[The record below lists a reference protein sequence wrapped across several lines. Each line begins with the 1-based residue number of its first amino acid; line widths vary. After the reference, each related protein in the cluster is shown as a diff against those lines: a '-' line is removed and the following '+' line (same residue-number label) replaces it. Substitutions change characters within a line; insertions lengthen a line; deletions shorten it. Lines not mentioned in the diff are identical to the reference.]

1 MTKTLAAAKRQERV
15 KFKVPRSVQ
24 GAIPIRRIW
33 PDGIFQVGNQYSKS
47 WSFTDINYAIADK
60 DDKMAMFLDY
70 CTLLN
75 ALDSGASAKI
85 TIHNRRIDKEDF
97 ERSVLLPL
105 HGDALDHYREEFN
118 EMLRAQVTGT
128 SNSMVRERYL
138 TVSIV
143 KRNKFILSKGT
154 GEATRYAQF
163 DSYNYLTAWVTSQ
176 DEATELVTD
185 ANGHINALGLDADTY
200 SLIETET
207 LPGYNL
213 LDEPITVVIA
223 ADGSV
228 TYTGADATNATT
240 INIKNQTG
248 SLLPSTGG
256 MGTTILY
263 IAGAALVLGA
273 GVTLVVRRR
282 MNSDR

>member
-1 MTKTLAAAKRQERV
+1 MTKTLATARRQERV

-47 WSFTDINYAIADK
+47 WSFTDINYVIADK

-70 CTLLN
+70 CALLN

-85 TIHNRRIDKEDF
+85 TIHNRRIDKEAF

-105 HGDALDHYREEFN
+105 RGDALDHYREEFN

-143 KRNKFILSKGT
+143 KRNI
-154 GEATRYAQF
+154 
-163 DSYNYLTAWVTSQ
+163 
-176 DEATELVTD
+176 DEARTYFARVGTDLVTHLAKLSSVAAELSTSD
-185 ANGHINALGLDADTY
+185 RLRLLRDFFKAGQPPAFDFDLRQHAKRGHSFKDWLCPEA
-200 SLIETET
+200 SSS
-207 LPGYNL
+207 P
-213 LDEPITVVIA
+213 P
-223 ADGSV
+223 
-228 TYTGADATNATT
+228 TT
-240 INIKNQTG
+240 
-248 SLLPSTGG
+248 SRST
-256 MGTTILY
+256 
-263 IAGAALVLGA
+263 AALAGCCICRTTPATSKTVLFP
-273 GVTLVVRRR
+273 
-282 MNSDR
+282 NSATSTAA

>member
-24 GAIPIRRIW
+24 DAIPIRRIW

-70 CTLLN
+70 CALLN

-118 EMLRAQVTGT
+118 EMLRA
-128 SNSMVRERYL
+128 
-138 TVSIV
+138 
-143 KRNKFILSKGT
+143 
-154 GEATRYAQF
+154 
-163 DSYNYLTAWVTSQ
+163 
-176 DEATELVTD
+176 
-185 ANGHINALGLDADTY
+185 
-200 SLIETET
+200 
-207 LPGYNL
+207 
-213 LDEPITVVIA
+213 
-223 ADGSV
+223 
-228 TYTGADATNATT
+228 
-240 INIKNQTG
+240 
-248 SLLPSTGG
+248 
-256 MGTTILY
+256 
-263 IAGAALVLGA
+263 
-273 GVTLVVRRR
+273 
-282 MNSDR
+282 

>member
-1 MTKTLAAAKRQERV
+1 MSKTLVTAKRQERV

-24 GAIPIRRIW
+24 DAIPIRRVW

-70 CTLLN
+70 CALLN

-143 KRNKFILSKGT
+143 KRNI
-154 GEATRYAQF
+154 
-163 DSYNYLTAWVTSQ
+163 
-176 DEATELVTD
+176 DEARTCFARVGTDLVTHLAKLSSVAAELSTPD
-185 ANGHINALGLDADTY
+185 RLR
-200 SLIETET
+200 
-207 LPGYNL
+207 L
-213 LDEPITVVIA
+213 LRDFF
-223 ADGSV
+223 
-228 TYTGADATNATT
+228 
-240 INIKNQTG
+240 K
-248 SLLPSTGG
+248 
-256 MGTTILY
+256 
-263 IAGAALVLGA
+263 AG
-273 GVTLVVRRR
+273 
-282 MNSDR
+282 